1 MIDVLIYC
9 SCFLKSF
16 KFGAGLCLMQVL
28 RLYSDVANNDMN
40 TVPAA
45 LSQPVASS
53 QSARDT
59 NFVRG
64 VKLTDYRMEEL
75 NEPPPR
81 LPGVRALL
89 PLSGGL
95 ALLTAGSDCQIRMWD
110 RLRLAAL
117 VYNQSHIIFG
127 LRAPVSC

>member
-1 MIDVLIYC
+1 
-9 SCFLKSF
+9 
-16 KFGAGLCLMQVL
+16 MQVL
-28 RLYSDVANNDMN
+28 RSYSDAVNNDMN
-40 TVPAA
+40 IVPAA
-45 LSQPVASS
+45 LSQPVSSS

-59 NFVRG
+59 NLVRG
-64 VKLTDYRMEEL
+64 VQLTDCRMEEL
-75 NEPPPR
+75 NEPPAR

-117 VYNQSHIIFG
+117 VYNQSHYHIWTKG
-127 LRAPVSC
+127 PVSC